1 MSNRSH
7 GDSAPCP
14 AESPLSLHW
23 IRKTLL
29 ETHLVQQGWNNAHGN
44 QQQSC
49 TEKRTL
55 GVMKGSKENQS
66 TAGVT
71 GTSPISSTG
80 LCSSCCCCAVALPLQ
95 AHLFPFVVP
104 RAKVKWIWE
113 LSQVWKQSFP
123 PPLLLVSSQNS
134 GQVHSLPFVK
144 EFVKS

>member
-1 MSNRSH
+1 MLQAEQVGCMSNRSH

-23 IRKTLL
+23 ITKTLL

-80 LCSSCCCCAVALPLQ
+80 LCSSCCSCASLSHCKLIYSPSWCQ
-95 AHLFPFVVP
+95 GQRSSGSGNYPKFGNSLFPP
-104 RAKVKWIWE
+104 HYC
-113 LSQVWKQSFP
+113 L
-123 PPLLLVSSQNS
+123 
-134 GQVHSLPFVK
+134 
-144 EFVKS
+144 